1 MYKKQLGFQ
10 RIVCILAIVAAAL
23 WFVYSLGVITDVYEA
38 LGSAIRDPNKLDVTR
53 VDGAILFY
61 DMQDFNDDLC
71 IAGIGLILLSCL
83 LFITNTHSRR
93 RYYIGNFFAVGVY
106 SVASIAMFAWAHKYL
121 AAYAH
126 QFKTT
131 VNFEQ
136 LEAWAKIR
144 KFEYTT
150 STWLLDFHLVL
161 GVISV
166 LVVLALIG
174 NCIWKVALMRGE
186 QALID
191 AGKEAE

>member
-10 RIVCILAIVAAAL
+10 RIICILAIVAAAL

-61 DMQDFNDDLC
+61 DMQDFNSDLC

-83 LFITNTHSRR
+83 LFITNTHNRR
-93 RYYIGNFFAVGVY
+93 RYYIGNFVAVGVY
-106 SVASIAMFAWAHKYL
+106 SVASIAVFAWAHKNL
-121 AAYAH
+121 AAFAH

-150 STWLLDFHLVL
+150 STWLMDFHLVL

-174 NCIWKVALMRGE
+174 NCVWKVALMRDE
-186 QALID
+186 KALIE